1 MSDLVQRIESLRI
14 KAAANRGG
22 VTSITVEELTDIL
35 AALEDA
41 ERYQTAVALASKGM
55 LPEAWKEGYTPNE
68 CTKAIDQAR
77 RRG

>member
-35 AALEDA
+35 AALAGPTTEIELIAIEIAFKGGDV
-41 ERYQTAVALASKGM
+41 VAIWNAMAAARL
-55 LPEAWKEGYTPNE
+55 KELG
-68 CTKAIDQAR
+68 
-77 RRG
+77 